1 MGEVLSKES
10 GSSLDIQGII
20 KVVILGVVLYYAFAI
35 VEPFII
41 PVLWGVIIAIAFFPL
56 VKKIERRFPKRRR
69 VIIISGVLLIVVALL
84 VPTYLL
90 SESVIDSSRT
100 LSQNLKDGTVVIP
113 APNESVKSWPIIG
126 EKIYT
131 FWSEA
136 AHDLESTIVK
146 LRPQFSK
153 YAGSIASAIVGALGG
168 VLQFA
173 ISMFIAA
180 AFLLKS
186 EDSVK
191 ICDSIARKLVGEKG
205 TDWAN
210 LSALTIRSVV
220 NGVIGISI
228 IQAILAYIGLV
239 LIDVPFAWLWA
250 FIVLFLA
257 IIQLSPL
264 IVMLPIVAYVFSYAD
279 PTSATIFAVYII
291 IVSMSD
297 GVLKP
302 LVLGRGVDI
311 PMLVILVGAI
321 GGMMLSGIL
330 GLFIGAVILALAYK
344 LFIVWLDDN
353 TDEELAKVR

>member
-1 MGEVLSKES
+1 MDQKLLIES
-10 GSSLDIQGII
+10 GNSLDIQGII
-20 KVVILGVVLYYAFAI
+20 KIVILGVILYYAFAI
-35 VEPFII
+35 IEPFIV
-41 PVLWGVIIAIAFFPL
+41 PVLWGTIIAIAFFPL
-56 VKKIERRFPKRRR
+56 VRKIENKFPKRRR
-69 VIIISGVLLIVVALL
+69 VIIISGVLFSVAALL
-84 VPTYLL
+84 IPTYLL

-113 APNESVKSWPIIG
+113 APDESVKSWPIVG
-126 EKIYT
+126 KKLYT
-131 FWSEA
+131 FWSGA

-153 YAGSIASAIVGALGG
+153 YAGSIASAIVGVLGG
-168 VLQFA
+168 ILQFA

-191 ICDSIARKLVGEKG
+191 ICNSIARKLVGDKG

-220 NGVIGISI
+220 QGVIGISLM
-228 IQAILAYIGLV
+228 QAVLAYFGLV
-239 LIDVPFAWLWA
+239 LIDVPLAWFWA
-250 FIVLFLA
+250 FMVLFLA

-264 IVMLPIVAYVFSYAD
+264 FIMIPVITYVFSYAD
-279 PTSATIFAVYII
+279 PTSATIFAVYIVV
-291 IVSMSD
+291 VSMAD

-302 LVLGRGVDI
+302 LVLARGVDI

-321 GGMMLSGIL
+321 GGMMLSGVL

-353 TDEELAKVR
+353 TDEELAKV